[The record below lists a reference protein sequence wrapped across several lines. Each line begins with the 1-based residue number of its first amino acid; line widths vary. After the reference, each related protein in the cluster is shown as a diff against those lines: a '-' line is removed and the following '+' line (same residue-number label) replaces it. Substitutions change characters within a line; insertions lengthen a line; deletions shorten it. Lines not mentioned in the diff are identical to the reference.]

1 LPADLAIRSVAAA
14 PTSQAHEL
22 GERALN
28 VRKAPDAAEKFE
40 AFVLQ
45 SFIQEMMPDQAEGVF
60 GAGISGDFWK
70 SMMSEKIAEQVAA
83 RGGIGLA
90 ETVRQ
95 GHADLSSRPV
105 GGASAGVVSHLATM
119 SGLSSGEGGAETSRE
134 VSSW

>member
-1 LPADLAIRSVAAA
+1 MAELTVRPLSEAQPVRETPLA
-14 PTSQAHEL
+14 
-22 GERALN
+22 GRALN